1 MEVQVNL
8 WAVLAAAISSLFV
21 GAVWYSPLLFVKRWT
36 KLARIDT
43 KKTGG
48 KSVWQ
53 PIAISFIVGLITAY
67 VLAHVS
73 FLSFRF
79 FGLSFFQSAMTTAFW
94 MWLGFGAARIIT
106 HDGFEGRP
114 SLLTLITIGNEFV
127 TYMLMGL
134 LIGLIGI

>member
-1 MEVQVNL
+1 MGVQVSF
-8 WAVLAAAISSLFV
+8 WGVIIAALSSLFV
-21 GAVWYSPLLFVKRWT
+21 GALWYSPLLFVKPWT

-48 KSVWQ
+48 PSVWQ
-53 PIAISFIVGLITAY
+53 PIAISFVVSLVMAY

-79 FGLSFFQSAMTTAFW
+79 FGISFFQSAVTTAFW
-94 MWLGFGAARIIT
+94 MWLGFSVTRVIS

-114 SLLTLITIGNEFV
+114 FQLTLITIGNEFV

-134 LIGLIGI
+134 IIGLIGI